1 MPNETSLPK
10 DAIAKVQEEAK
21 AVIMQ
26 DLLPAYKKIQDF
38 IRDEY
43 MPATRQQIGLLSA
56 TEGLDFYEKT
66 LKAQISVDC
75 KLIA

>member
-1 MPNETSLPK
+1 MFWTTLKRTAGAALVATLGIGNCE
-10 DAIAKVQEEAK
+10 
-21 AVIMQ
+21 
-26 DLLPAYKKIQDF
+26 DF

-75 KLIA
+75 KSIA